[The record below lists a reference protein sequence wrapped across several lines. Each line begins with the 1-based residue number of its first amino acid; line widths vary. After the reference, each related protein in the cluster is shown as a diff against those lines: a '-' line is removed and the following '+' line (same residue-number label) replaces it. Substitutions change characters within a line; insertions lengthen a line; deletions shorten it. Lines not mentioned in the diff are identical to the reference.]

1 MDIIALEARCQ
12 RHYQS
17 RADTLPLIILQHVQ
31 RVNFTIVNIIFL
43 PCVAAAD
50 KPAHLTGF
58 FSNIAKGLFAPG
70 FI

>member
-1 MDIIALEARCQ
+1 MDIIAAESGSQ
-12 RHYQS
+12 RQDQS
-17 RADTLPLIILQHVQ
+17 RAGTLPLVIFQHVQ

-43 PCVAAAD
+43 PRVAAAD